1 MTSIPVLELVN
12 SILITHQDPLLGHG
26 HVLGVEH
33 LLEQDPARTI
43 GDLVTHLLQIIVRD
57 QEVIYVN
64 ILVLPAEA
72 LSISITLSSEEWI
85 LSIAF
90 NTKYS
95 DLNSFPLSQINYHRK
110 KRFQS
115 CVFNL
120 KYLSQ
125 NLIKLDM

>member
-1 MTSIPVLELVN
+1 MTSILVLELIN

-64 ILVLPAEA
+64 ILVLPAETHP
-72 LSISITLSSEEWI
+72 ISITLSSEEWFGFI
-85 LSIAF
+85 SGHPRLGQC
-90 NTKYS
+90 YQC
-95 DLNSFPLSQINYHRK
+95 DPGQ
-110 KRFQS
+110 Q
-115 CVFNL
+115 
-120 KYLSQ
+120 
-125 NLIKLDM
+125 M